1 MIFYTKIVKDAYS
14 YDNQP
19 LPYQPLWPAVDIPL
33 IMTCARSETSEVR
46 LHNTLQ
52 EESMMTLRTPK
63 KLAFIGGVL
72 ISISGVV
79 NAILGVQIGAI
90 LYDAYPGGNMGHV
103 GIVAGIGA
111 MLIGLIIVFAVLP
124 LYSKQR
130 RWLVAL
136 GGILT
141 VILGHLGAVW
151 GVIYVGTVG
160 LVLCY
165 IAGFWTL
172 GATVFLR
179 HRN

>member
-1 MIFYTKIVKDAYS
+1 VI
-14 YDNQP
+14 
-19 LPYQPLWPAVDIPL
+19 L
-33 IMTCARSETSEVR
+33 ISK
-46 LHNTLQ
+46 
-52 EESMMTLRTPK
+52 TPRI
-63 KLAFIGGVL
+63 LAFAGGLL
-72 ISISGVV
+72 IIISGVV

-124 LYSKQR
+124 LYSKQK
-130 RWLVAL
+130 RWLVAI

-151 GVIYVGTVG
+151 GAIYVGTVG
-160 LVLCY
+160 LLLCY

-172 GATVFLR
+172 GATLFLK
-179 HRN
+179 HHN